1 MRRNQCSR
9 YNRIGRSFCNCMFY
23 FFFNLKHR
31 EIKLIVLSS
40 LQISKRN
47 LLAVE
52 PSKRLKVVEKVAML
66 IGNAD
71 EVLKKPINDIVK
83 LAQKLKSVGFK
94 VISLINLSAEDM
106 LKALE
111 IFSDLIEEDVYG

>member
-1 MRRNQCSR
+1 
-9 YNRIGRSFCNCMFY
+9 
-23 FFFNLKHR
+23 
-31 EIKLIVLSS
+31 
-40 LQISKRN
+40 
-47 LLAVE
+47 
-52 PSKRLKVVEKVAML
+52 ML

-111 IFSDLIEEDVYG
+111 IFSDLLEEDVYG

>member
-1 MRRNQCSR
+1 M
-9 YNRIGRSFCNCMFY
+9 
-23 FFFNLKHR
+23 
-31 EIKLIVLSS
+31 LSY

-52 PSKRLKVVEKVAML
+52 PSERLKVVEKVAML

-71 EVLKKPINDIVK
+71 EVIKKPINDVVM
-83 LAQKLKSVGFK
+83 LAKKLKSVGFK

-111 IFSDLIEEDVYG
+111 IFSDLLEKDVYG